1 MTINSVIHSKLTSY
15 LRKYLILPIKI
26 LRISIIDTINHDGVE
41 HAGYLAFLSI
51 LSLFPFLIFLI
62 TIIGFFGASQD
73 GITTIQHGLAYLPK
87 ELVEA
92 LLPRIQEI
100 TSGPPQ
106 RFLTIA
112 IIGVI
117 WTASSSVEGCRTIL
131 NRAYRVESPP
141 PYVWRR
147 FISIIEFFV
156 ISFSIVIGIFTFVI
170 IPRFLQSIES
180 KFSVIEQI
188 NFDFFYLRHI
198 ATFVLLVSAVSLLY
212 YALPNVKQQL
222 RRTIPGAI
230 LTVTLWI
237 ALEKLLIIYINTF
250 KQVNLVYG
258 SLASIIISLMFFYVM
273 SLIFIVGAEFNYHC
287 RRSYKRLSSN
297 SKNTTARK

>member
-1 MTINSVIHSKLTSY
+1 MTLNASLQSKLVY
-15 LRKYLILPIKI
+15 YFRVHIILPLKI
-26 LRISIIDTINHDGVE
+26 LRTAIIDTINHDGIE

-62 TIIGFFGASQD
+62 SIIGFFGASEA
-73 GITTIQHGLAYLPK
+73 GIATIQHGLAYLPK

-92 LLPRIQEI
+92 LIPRITEI

-141 PYVWRR
+141 PYIWRR

-170 IPRFLQSIES
+170 IPRFFKKIES
-180 KFSVIEQI
+180 TFPLTEQI
-188 NFDFFYLRHI
+188 NFDLFYLRHI
-198 ATFVLLVSAVSLLY
+198 ATFILLVSAVSLLY
-212 YALPNVKQQL
+212 YALPNVKQRL
-222 RRTIPGAI
+222 RRTIPGSI
-230 LTVTLWI
+230 LTVILWI
-237 ALEKLLIIYINTF
+237 ALEKLFILYLTTF
-250 KQVNLVYG
+250 KQVNFVYG
-258 SLASIIISLMFFYVM
+258 SLASVIISLMFFYLM
-273 SLIFIVGAEFNYHC
+273 SIIFIIGAEFNYHC
-287 RRSYKRLSSN
+287 RRSYGNIQKKPN
-297 SKNTTARK
+297 NAKK

>member
-1 MTINSVIHSKLTSY
+1 MDKKSKLVYFLRAY
-15 LRKYLILPIKI
+15 LLLPLKI
-26 LRISIIDTINHDGVE
+26 LRTAIMDTINHDGVE

-62 TIIGFFGASQD
+62 SIIGFFGASEE
-73 GITTIQHGLAYLPK
+73 GIITIQHGLAYLPK

-112 IIGVI
+112 IVGVI
-117 WTASSSVEGCRTIL
+117 WTASSSVEGLRTIL

-141 PYVWRR
+141 PYIWRR

-170 IPRFLQSIES
+170 IPRILQSMES
-180 KFSVIEQI
+180 RFPFVEQI

-198 ATFVLLVSAVSLLY
+198 ATFILLVSAVSLLY
-212 YALPNVKQQL
+212 YALPNVKQKL
-222 RRTIPGAI
+222 RKTIPGSI

-237 ALEKLLIIYINTF
+237 ALEKLLIVYINTF
-250 KQVNLVYG
+250 KQVNFVYG
-258 SLASIIISLMFFYVM
+258 SLASVIISLMFFYVM
-273 SLIFIVGAEFNYHC
+273 SLIFIIGAEFNYH
-287 RRSYKRLSSN
+287 LH
-297 SKNTTARK
+297 RKYPKPAKK